1 MSLLDHAREL
11 RSHQTEAE
19 QRLWT
24 QLRAHRLMGLKFRRQ
39 KPLGPYIVD
48 FICHEI
54 GLVIEVD
61 GGQHQEAAAYDSRR
75 DAWLRERGYQVLR
88 FWNNE
93 VMQQMDGVLEA
104 IRVFVEANRAPSR
117 SPSRPP
123 SRPPS
128 PPTPLPQ
135 AGEGGRKG
143 E

>member
-11 RSHQTEAE
+11 RSHPTDAE

-61 GGQHQEAAAYDSRR
+61 GGQHQDAAAYDSRR

-104 IRVFVEANRAPSR
+104 IRVFVEANRAHSR

-123 SRPPS
+123 SPPA
-128 PPTPLPQ
+128 PLPYT
-135 AGEGGRKG
+135 GEGGRKG